1 MDKHGI
7 IGELAKNKT
16 VEEIITNVGGE
27 DYLDADDLA
36 QDLYLDLLSKDD
48 ELIQK
53 LYQENTL
60 KFFISR
66 MVVNNIR
73 SKNSPFFY
81 RYKKDNL
88 NKVDINDVKDKI

>member
-1 MDKHGI
+1 MNKHGI
-7 IGELAKNKT
+7 IEELAKNKT

-27 DYLDADDLA
+27 DYPDADDLA
-36 QDLYLDLLSKDD
+36 QDLYLDLMMKDE
-48 ELIQK
+48 ELIQH
-53 LYQENTL
+53 LYEEKTL

-81 RYKKDNL
+81 RYKKDSL